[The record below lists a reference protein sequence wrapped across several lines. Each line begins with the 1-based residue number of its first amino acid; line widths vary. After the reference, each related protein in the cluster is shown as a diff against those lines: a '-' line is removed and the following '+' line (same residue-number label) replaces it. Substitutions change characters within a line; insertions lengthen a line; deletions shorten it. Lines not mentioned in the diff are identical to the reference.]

1 MANYVR
7 RTCFLLLTMLFTL
20 AAPLM
25 ALAEDI
31 IILHTNDIHCGI
43 LDNVGFPNLSQYKKD
58 LKKAGHKVLL
68 VDAGDCVQG
77 APIGKLSKGESVVR
91 IMNAV
96 KYDFLIPGNH
106 EFDYG
111 MDQFFKLAKMQKSK
125 YHSCNFIDLRTNTL
139 PLPSSKIIKIGGKT
153 LGFVGVTT
161 PQTLNTSTPKF
172 FQDDKGNYIYGFFED
187 DTGEKLYAQIQK
199 TVDQVRKD
207 GAEYVFIVGHLGMD
221 GSIPRWASPAIAQ
234 NTRGIDA
241 IIDGHSHEKYAV
253 RSEKNLDGKD
263 VLITQTGTKLQTV
276 GKLVLKDDGSLE
288 STLETNLKDTD
299 KKIEKLIAKE
309 NKKFEPILNQPVGE
323 TAFDIRSDNPADK
336 VRRVRNGETN
346 MGDFVA
352 DAYKNVLDTDVAIVN
367 GGSLRNNIKKGVFT
381 YASLLEAFPFGNMCA
396 AVECSGQILLDALE
410 FGASNYPEER
420 GNFMQVSG
428 ITYTIDSRIPSSV
441 KLDDKGN
448 FVGVTGEYRVKD
460 VMVNGKP
467 LDLKANYTVGGS
479 NYVLKNGGD
488 GNVMFKDCK
497 LLQDGQISDVDAIME
512 YVQNYLNAKIPA
524 EYEAWDGQKRIK
536 IIK

>member
-43 LDNVGFPNLSQYKKD
+43 LDNVGFPHLSQYKKD
-58 LKKAGHKVLL
+58 LQKAGHKVLL

-106 EFDYG
+106 EYDYG

-139 PLPSSKIIKIGGKT
+139 PLAPSKIIKIGGKT

-263 VLITQTGTKLQTV
+263 VLITP
-276 GKLVLKDDGSLE
+276 
-288 STLETNLKDTD
+288 LETNLKDTD

-367 GGSLRNNIKKGVFT
+367 GGSLRNNIKAGVIT
-381 YASLLEAFPFGNMCA
+381 YAGLLEAFPFGNMCA

>member
-106 EFDYG
+106 EYDYG

-352 DAYKNVLDTDVAIVN
+352 DAYKNVL
-367 GGSLRNNIKKGVFT
+367 
-381 YASLLEAFPFGNMCA
+381 
-396 AVECSGQILLDALE
+396 
-410 FGASNYPEER
+410 
-420 GNFMQVSG
+420 
-428 ITYTIDSRIPSSV
+428 IPTLPS
-441 KLDDKGN
+441 
-448 FVGVTGEYRVKD
+448 
-460 VMVNGKP
+460 
-467 LDLKANYTVGGS
+467 
-479 NYVLKNGGD
+479 
-488 GNVMFKDCK
+488 
-497 LLQDGQISDVDAIME
+497 
-512 YVQNYLNAKIPA
+512 
-524 EYEAWDGQKRIK
+524 
-536 IIK
+536 

>member
-106 EFDYG
+106 EYDYG

-139 PLPSSKIIKIGGKT
+139 PLAPSKIIKIGGKT

-367 GGSLRNNIKKGVFT
+367 GGSLRNNIKAGVIT
-381 YASLLEAFPFGNMCA
+381 YAGLLEAFPFGNMCA

>member
-1 MANYVR
+1 MAHYAR
-7 RTCFLLLTMLFTL
+7 HTLFTLLVMLFTL
-20 AAPLM
+20 CMPFT

-43 LDNVGFPNLSQYKKD
+43 LDNIGFPRLSQYKKD
-58 LKKAGHKVLL
+58 LQKAGHKVLL

-77 APIGKLSKGESVVR
+77 APIGKLSKGEAVVR
-91 IMNAV
+91 VMNAV

-111 MDQFFKLAKMQKSK
+111 MDQFFKLAKLQKSK

-139 PLPSSKIIKIGGKT
+139 PLFPSKIIKIGGKK
-153 LGFVGVTT
+153 LGFIGVTT

-172 FQDDKGNYIYGFFED
+172 FQDEKGNYIYGFFED
-187 DTGEKLYAQIQK
+187 ETGEKLYAQVQRTI
-199 TVDQVRKD
+199 DQVRKD
-207 GAEYVFIVGHLGMD
+207 GAEHVFIVGHLGMD
-221 GSIPRWASPAIAQ
+221 GSIPRWASPAIAR
-234 NTRGIDA
+234 NTRGLDA
-241 IIDGHSHEKYAV
+241 IIDGHSHEQYAA
-253 RSEKNLDGKD
+253 RYEKDLDGKEI
-263 VLITQTGTKLQTV
+263 LITQTGTKLQTI
-276 GKLVLKDDGSLE
+276 GKLVLKDDGSLV
-288 STLETNLKDTD
+288 STLETDLKNSD
-299 KKIEKLIAKE
+299 KKIEKLIEKE
-309 NKKFEPILNQPVGE
+309 NKKYEPLLKQPVGE
-323 TAFDIRSDNPADK
+323 TAFDIRSDNPVDN

-346 MGDFVA
+346 MGDLVA
-352 DAYKNVLDTDVAIVN
+352 DAFKNVLDTDVAIVN
-367 GGSLRNNIKKGVFT
+367 GGSLRNNIKAGVIT

-396 AVECSGQILLDALE
+396 AVECSGQVLLDALE

-428 ITYTIDSRIPSSV
+428 ITYTIDSRIPSSIQ
-441 KLDDKGN
+441 LDAKGN
-448 FVGVTGEYRVKD
+448 FVKVDGEYRVKN

-488 GNVMFKDCK
+488 GNVMFKGCK

-512 YVQNYLNAKIPA
+512 YIQNHLNAKIPA
-524 EYEAWDGQKRIK
+524 EYEAWDGQKRIT

>member
-1 MANYVR
+1 MISYVR
-7 RTCFLLLTMLFTL
+7 RTLMLLLLLLFMLSM
-20 AAPLM
+20 PCM
-25 ALAEDI
+25 VLAEDI
-31 IILHTNDIHCGI
+31 VILHTNDIHCGV
-43 LDNVGFPNLSQYKKD
+43 LDNVGFPRLAQYKKD
-58 LKKAGHKVLL
+58 LKKAGYKVLL

-77 APIGKLSKGESVVR
+77 APIGKLSQGESVVR

-111 MDQFFKLAKMQKSK
+111 MEQFFKLAKMQKSK
-125 YHSCNFIDLRTNTL
+125 YHSCNFIDLRTNKL
-139 PLPSSKIIKIGGKT
+139 PLFPYKIIKIGGKS
-153 LGFVGVTT
+153 LGFIGVTT

-172 FQDDKGNYIYGFFED
+172 FQDETGNFIYGFFED
-187 DTGEKLYAQIQK
+187 ETGEKLYKQVQK
-199 TVDQVRKD
+199 TIDTVRKE

-221 GSIPRWASPAIAQ
+221 GSIPRWASPAIVR
-234 NTRGIDA
+234 NTRGLDA
-241 IIDGHSHEKYAV
+241 LIDGHSHEKYAA
-253 RSEKNLDGKD
+253 RYEKNLDGKEI
-263 VLITQTGTKLQTV
+263 LITQTGTKLQSI
-276 GKLVLKDDGSLE
+276 GKLVLKDDGSFV
-288 STLETNLKDTD
+288 STLETDLTNSD
-299 KKIEKLIAKE
+299 KKVEKLIAKE
-309 NKKFEPILNQPVGE
+309 NKKYEPILNQPVGE
-323 TAFDIRSDNPADK
+323 TAFDIRSDNPADN

-352 DAYKNVLDTDVAIVN
+352 DAFKNVLDTDVAIVN

-396 AVECSGQILLDALE
+396 AVECSGQTLLDALE

-428 ITYTIDSRIPSSV
+428 ITYTIDSRVPSSV
-441 KLDDKGN
+441 KLDEKGN
-448 FVGVTGEYRVKD
+448 FVKVEGEYRVKD

-524 EYEAWDGQKRIK
+524 EYAAWDGQKRIT

>member
-43 LDNVGFPNLSQYKKD
+43 LDNVGFPHLSQYKKD
-58 LKKAGHKVLL
+58 LQKAGHKVLL

-139 PLPSSKIIKIGGKT
+139 PLAPSKIIKIGGKT

>member
-1 MANYVR
+1 MAHYAR
-7 RTCFLLLTMLFTL
+7 HTLFTLLVMLFTL
-20 AAPLM
+20 GMPFT

-43 LDNVGFPNLSQYKKD
+43 LDNIGFPRLSQYKKD
-58 LKKAGHKVLL
+58 LQKAGHKVLL

-77 APIGKLSKGESVVR
+77 APIGKLSKGEAVVR
-91 IMNAV
+91 VMNAV

-111 MDQFFKLAKMQKSK
+111 MDQFFKLAKLQKSK

-139 PLPSSKIIKIGGKT
+139 PLFPSKIIKIGGKK
-153 LGFVGVTT
+153 LGFIGVTT

-172 FQDDKGNYIYGFFED
+172 FQDEKGNYIYGFFED
-187 DTGEKLYAQIQK
+187 ETGEKLYAQVQRTI
-199 TVDQVRKD
+199 DQVRKD
-207 GAEYVFIVGHLGMD
+207 GAEHVFIVGHLGMD
-221 GSIPRWASPAIAQ
+221 GSIPRWASPAIAR
-234 NTRGIDA
+234 NTRGLDA
-241 IIDGHSHEKYAV
+241 IIDGHSHEQYAA
-253 RSEKNLDGKD
+253 RYEKDLDGKEI
-263 VLITQTGTKLQTV
+263 LITQTGTKLQTI
-276 GKLVLKDDGSLE
+276 GKLVLKDDGSLV
-288 STLETNLKDTD
+288 STLETDLKNSD
-299 KKIEKLIAKE
+299 KKIEKLIEKE
-309 NKKFEPILNQPVGE
+309 NKKYEPLLKQPVGE
-323 TAFDIRSDNPADK
+323 TAFDIRSDNPVDN

-346 MGDFVA
+346 MGDLVA
-352 DAYKNVLDTDVAIVN
+352 DAFKNVLDTDVAIVN
-367 GGSLRNNIKKGVFT
+367 GGSLRNNIKAGVIT

-396 AVECSGQILLDALE
+396 AVECSGQVLLDALE

-428 ITYTIDSRIPSSV
+428 ITYTIDSRIPSSIQ
-441 KLDDKGN
+441 LDAKGN
-448 FVGVTGEYRVKD
+448 FVKVDGEYRVKN

-488 GNVMFKDCK
+488 GNVMFKGCK

-512 YVQNYLNAKIPA
+512 YIQNHLNANIPA
-524 EYEAWDGQKRIK
+524 EYEAWDGQKRIT

>member
-43 LDNVGFPNLSQYKKD
+43 LDNVGFPHLSQYKKD
-58 LKKAGHKVLL
+58 LQKAGHKVLL

-106 EFDYG
+106 EYDYG

-139 PLPSSKIIKIGGKT
+139 PLFPSKIIKIGGKT
-153 LGFVGVTT
+153 LGFIGVTT

-352 DAYKNVLDTDVAIVN
+352 DAYKNVLDTDVAIVD
-367 GGSLRNNIKKGVFT
+367 GGSLRNNIKAGVIT
-381 YASLLEAFPFGNMCA
+381 YAGLLEAFPFGNMCA

-512 YVQNYLNAKIPA
+512 YVHNYLNAKIPA
-524 EYEAWDGQKRIK
+524 EYEAWDVQKRIK

>member
-1 MANYVR
+1 M
-7 RTCFLLLTMLFTL
+7 
-20 AAPLM
+20 
-25 ALAEDI
+25 
-31 IILHTNDIHCGI
+31 
-43 LDNVGFPNLSQYKKD
+43 
-58 LKKAGHKVLL
+58 
-68 VDAGDCVQG
+68 
-77 APIGKLSKGESVVR
+77 
-91 IMNAV
+91 
-96 KYDFLIPGNH
+96 
-106 EFDYG
+106 
-111 MDQFFKLAKMQKSK
+111 
-125 YHSCNFIDLRTNTL
+125 
-139 PLPSSKIIKIGGKT
+139 
-153 LGFVGVTT
+153 
-161 PQTLNTSTPKF
+161 
-172 FQDDKGNYIYGFFED
+172 DDKGNYIYGFFED

-396 AVECSGQILLDALE
+396 A
-410 FGASNYPEER
+410 
-420 GNFMQVSG
+420 SG

>member
-1 MANYVR
+1 MTNCAR
-7 RTCFLLLTMLFTL
+7 RSLFFFLTMFFAL
-20 AAPLM
+20 AMPFV

-31 IILHTNDIHCGI
+31 VILHTNDIHCGV
-43 LDNVGFPNLSQYKKD
+43 LDNVGFPRLSQYKKD
-58 LKKAGHKVLL
+58 LQKAGHKVLL

-139 PLPSSKIIKIGGKT
+139 PLFPSKIIKIGGKK
-153 LGFVGVTT
+153 LGFIGVTT

-187 DTGEKLYAQIQK
+187 ETGEKLYAQVQK
-199 TVDQVRKD
+199 TIDQVRKD

-221 GSIPRWASPAIAQ
+221 GSSPRWASPAIVR
-234 NTRGIDA
+234 NTRGLDA
-241 IIDGHSHEKYAV
+241 LIDGHSHEQYAA
-253 RSEKNLDGKD
+253 RYEKNLDGQEI
-263 VLITQTGTKLQTV
+263 LITQTGTKLQTI
-276 GKLVLKDDGSLE
+276 GKLVLKDDGSFV
-288 STLETNLKDTD
+288 STLEKDLTNSD
-299 KKIEKLIAKE
+299 KKVEKLVSKE
-309 NKKFEPILNQPVGE
+309 NKKFEPLLNQPVGE
-323 TAFDIRSDNPADK
+323 TSFDIRSDNPADN

-352 DAYKNVLDTDVAIVN
+352 DAFKNVLGSDVAIVN
-367 GGSLRNNIKKGVFT
+367 GGSLRNNIKKGIIT

-396 AVECSGQILLDALE
+396 VVECKGQTLLDALE

-428 ITYTIDSRIPSSV
+428 LTFTIDSRIPSSV
-441 KLDDKGN
+441 KLDAKGN
-448 FVGVTGEYRVKD
+448 FVEVAGEYRVKD

-467 LDLKANYTVGGS
+467 LDVNASYTVGGS

-524 EYEAWDGQKRIK
+524 EYEAWDGQKRIT